1 MREIMEDSS
10 VNEEIYR
17 NAEEKANRFNL
28 VCLGLLSV
36 LVLLSEVLNE
46 LGIFT
51 APIPV
56 MRGSTVLGI
65 LFFNLAALA
74 VLACRLTKKNEDLL
88 RRPGFKYLII
98 LSGYL
103 GIGVF
108 SVAIT
113 VHTVLLAAIPAL
125 LVAQYRYQKKLLIL
139 SLAGSVLLIL
149 AGVYGGFFLGMPDR
163 NFLKGMLTDE
173 EAMDLAN
180 RVPLA
185 TPRRMAELFAHYAV
199 PRLLGVFA
207 VSVLAS
213 GIARRN
219 DEMLHQQSALT
230 ERVQEEMKRRSGM
243 QNHVIEDLA
252 ALIETRDQ
260 STGEHVIRTKKYV
273 AMIAEAMRRQGM
285 YPEELTAENIAEMRD
300 AAPLHD
306 VGKISVSDT
315 ILLKPGKLTREEFE
329 EMKSHAPKGGKVIR
343 DIFRNLDDPVF
354 LKTAEEI
361 ATSHHEKWDGKGYPG
376 GLKGEEIPLSARIM
390 AAADVY
396 DALVSPRIYKEP
408 VTPEEALAILEG
420 GSGAHFDPKVIK
432 AIGRIREQLIAEAK
446 KPIEREEF

>member
-74 VLACRLTKKNEDLL
+74 VLVCRLTKKNEDLL

-125 LVAQYRYQKKLLIL
+125 LVAQ
-139 SLAGSVLLIL
+139 
-149 AGVYGGFFLGMPDR
+149 
-163 NFLKGMLTDE
+163 
-173 EAMDLAN
+173 
-180 RVPLA
+180 
-185 TPRRMAELFAHYAV
+185 
-199 PRLLGVFA
+199 
-207 VSVLAS
+207 
-213 GIARRN
+213 
-219 DEMLHQQSALT
+219 
-230 ERVQEEMKRRSGM
+230 
-243 QNHVIEDLA
+243 
-252 ALIETRDQ
+252 
-260 STGEHVIRTKKYV
+260 
-273 AMIAEAMRRQGM
+273 
-285 YPEELTAENIAEMRD
+285 
-300 AAPLHD
+300 
-306 VGKISVSDT
+306 
-315 ILLKPGKLTREEFE
+315 
-329 EMKSHAPKGGKVIR
+329 
-343 DIFRNLDDPVF
+343 
-354 LKTAEEI
+354 
-361 ATSHHEKWDGKGYPG
+361 
-376 GLKGEEIPLSARIM
+376 
-390 AAADVY
+390 
-396 DALVSPRIYKEP
+396 
-408 VTPEEALAILEG
+408 
-420 GSGAHFDPKVIK
+420 
-432 AIGRIREQLIAEAK
+432 
-446 KPIEREEF
+446 